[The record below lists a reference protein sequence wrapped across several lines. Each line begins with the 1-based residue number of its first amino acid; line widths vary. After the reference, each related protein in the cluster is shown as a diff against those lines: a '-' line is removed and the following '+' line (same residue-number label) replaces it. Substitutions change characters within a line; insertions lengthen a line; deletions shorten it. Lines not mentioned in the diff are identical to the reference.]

1 MANVN
6 VQNENYQKRWDFP
19 GVNVGP
25 DWSIMSVGTGM
36 SVTVASSVLSIV
48 AGTAANSDTIVRCN
62 KAISLKAFARF
73 IAKLS
78 QRIAN
83 QTFSLEITNQDGTT
97 AAGWRMDGTSAT
109 TGKIY
114 SMNNGTANTD
124 VSVTIPTTANYVSFE
139 IIAELEQII
148 FNAVASNSSS
158 SKTATGMF
166 DRLIPEPDELYYMQ
180 IRVTNGATAPAS
192 STTFSIDAAYVED
205 LTMIGVEVLRASG
218 DMNPAMAMAVRQ
230 VGGNIDTLSTITTVS
245 TAYVSPRTSLFADTT
260 TALTAGATYTGASR
274 DTGSTTLYSRFRGIS
289 LSNVPGTLYIEQ
301 STDGTTWFETNSL
314 PSSMQFDEPV
324 LARYVR
330 VRYVNGGTAQTSF
343 RIQTGLFGV
352 Q

>member
-6 VQNENYQKRWDFP
+6 VQNNNFQKRWDFP
-19 GVNVGP
+19 GVNVGA
-25 DWSIMSVGTGM
+25 DWSIMTVGTGM
-36 SVTVASSVLSIV
+36 SVSVAGSVMSIV

-62 KAISLKAFARF
+62 KAVSLKALVRF

-78 QRIAN
+78 QRISN
-83 QTFSLEITNQDGTT
+83 QTFSLEIVNQDDTT
-97 AAGWRMDGTSAT
+97 GAGWRLDGTSAT

-139 IIAELEQII
+139 IIAELEQIVMS
-148 FNAVASNSSS
+148 AVASNSSS

-166 DRLIPEPDELYYMQ
+166 DRLIPEPDELYYLQ
-180 IRVTNGATAPAS
+180 IRATNGATAPAS

-205 LTMIGVEVLRASG
+205 LTMLGVEILRASG
-218 DMNPAMAMAVRQ
+218 DTNPAVALPVRQ
-230 VGGNIDTLSTITTVS
+230 VGGTIDTLATITTIT
-245 TAYVSPRTSLFADTT
+245 TAYVSPKTTLYSDTT
-260 TALTAGATYTGASR
+260 TALTAGATYTGSSR
-274 DTGSTTLYSRFRGIS
+274 DAGSPLLYSRFRGIS
-289 LSNVPGTLYIEQ
+289 LTNVPGTLYIEQ
-301 STDGTTWFETNSL
+301 SADNTTWFETNSF
-314 PSSMQFDEPV
+314 PSSMQFDEPI

-330 VRYVNGGTAQTSF
+330 VRFVNGGVAQASF

-352 Q
+352 